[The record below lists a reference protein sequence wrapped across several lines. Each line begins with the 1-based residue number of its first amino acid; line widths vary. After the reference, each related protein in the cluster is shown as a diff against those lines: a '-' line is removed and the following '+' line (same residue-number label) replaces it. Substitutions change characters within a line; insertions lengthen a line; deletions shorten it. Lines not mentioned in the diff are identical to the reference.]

1 MNIGDIVRIIKDFCG
16 VGEVEVSDAI
26 IKINAGDVNGLVSP
40 INKEI
45 MAKSCKN
52 VKRLEEE
59 LTIPKDRKKTVEKKQ
74 KTEAMNIDNNNKTD
88 NVKNKEDKE
97 DKER

>member
-1 MNIGDIVRIIKDFCG
+1 MNIGDIVGIIKDFCG
-16 VGEVEVSDAI
+16 VEEVEVSDAV

-52 VKRLEEE
+52 VNNLEKMV
-59 LTIPKDRKKTVEKKQ
+59 IVPVDRKRTVEKRQ
-74 KTEAMNIDNNNKTD
+74 KLEAKNKDNNKTG
-88 NVKNKEDKE
+88 NVRNKENIE
-97 DKER
+97 KER

>member
-45 MAKSCKN
+45 MAKNIRHYMEKYNKVCYN
-52 VKRLEEE
+52 VYN
-59 LTIPKDRKKTVEKKQ
+59 KK
-74 KTEAMNIDNNNKTD
+74 
-88 NVKNKEDKE
+88 
-97 DKER
+97 